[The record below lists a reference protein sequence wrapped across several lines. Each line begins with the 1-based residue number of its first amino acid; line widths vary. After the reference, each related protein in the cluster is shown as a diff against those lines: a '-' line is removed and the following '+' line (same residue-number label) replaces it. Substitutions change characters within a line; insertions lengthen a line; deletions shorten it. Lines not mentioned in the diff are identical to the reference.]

1 MDPAD
6 QPEPHSRRCRADHK
20 DAVRRVILDAAREL
34 FACEGY
40 GSVSLR
46 KIARRIGYT
55 PMAIYVHFRDKSEI
69 LDCICEE
76 SFACFRANAERLDA
90 LGLPPRERLAAGLR
104 AYVDF
109 GLEHPHHY
117 QLTFMTPPCNPG
129 LGRRNEIGQDC
140 YQRMRRRVAVCMEAD
155 LAGGEGGGVG
165 EVGEGGEGGAVGEG
179 GEIGQGGAADGSGEG
194 GEGAEVSAEVELAAQ
209 TIWMAIH
216 GLVSLLI
223 ARPDF
228 PWLERERLI
237 DSAIEGALRVLRPA
251 ARSGAGGVRGLG
263 AAGPP

>member
-1 MDPAD
+1 MDPD
-6 QPEPHSRRCRADHK
+6 PTSQPLARRCRADHK

-34 FACEGY
+34 FVCEGY
-40 GSVSLR
+40 ANVSLR

-76 SFACFRANAERLDA
+76 SFACFRANAERLDG

-117 QLTFMTPPCNPG
+117 QLTFMTPPCG
-129 LGRRNEIGQDC
+129 SQSLGRRNEIGQDC
-140 YQRMRRRVAVCMEAD
+140 YQRMRRRVALCMGAEA
-155 LAGGEGGGVG
+155 AGGEGG
-165 EVGEGGEGGAVGEG
+165 EVGEGGEGG
-179 GEIGQGGAADGSGEG
+179 
-194 GEGAEVSAEVELAAQ
+194 EGAEVTPEVELAAQ
-209 TIWMAIH
+209 TIWTAVH

-223 ARPDF
+223 ARPEF
-228 PWLERERLI
+228 PWLERARLI
-237 DSAIEGALRVLRPA
+237 DSVIEGALRPLP
-251 ARSGAGGVRGLG
+251 
-263 AAGPP
+263 

>member
-6 QPEPHSRRCRADHK
+6 QPDPTSHPLARRCRADHK
-20 DAVRRVILDAAREL
+20 DAVRREILDAAREL
-34 FACEGY
+34 FVCEGY
-40 GSVSLR
+40 ASVSLR

-76 SFACFRANAERLDA
+76 SFACFRANAERLDG

-117 QLTFMTPPCNPG
+117 QLTFMTPPCG
-129 LGRRNEIGQDC
+129 SQSLGRRKEIGQDC
-140 YQRMRRRVAVCMEAD
+140 YQRMRCRVALCM
-155 LAGGEGGGVG
+155 GVD
-165 EVGEGGEGGAVGEG
+165 VA
-179 GEIGQGGAADGSGEG
+179 G
-194 GEGAEVSAEVELAAQ
+194 GEGAEGGEWEEGGEAGEAWEAAQASPEVELAAQ
-209 TIWMAIH
+209 TIWTAIH

-223 ARPDF
+223 ARPEF

-251 ARSGAGGVRGLG
+251 AESAAGTGAGGALERIVARPL
-263 AAGPP
+263 P

>member
-6 QPEPHSRRCRADHK
+6 PPDPHSHPLARRCRADHK
-20 DAVRRVILDAAREL
+20 DAVRREILDAAREL
-34 FACEGY
+34 FVCEGY
-40 GSVSLR
+40 ASVSLR

-76 SFACFRANAERLDA
+76 SFACFRANAERLDG

-117 QLTFMTPPCNPG
+117 QLTFMTPPCG
-129 LGRRNEIGQDC
+129 SQSLGRRNEIGQDC
-140 YQRMRRRVAVCMEAD
+140 YQRMRRRVAVCMGAD
-155 LAGGEGGGVG
+155 VVG
-165 EVGEGGEGGAVGEG
+165 EEGGEGGE
-179 GEIGQGGAADGSGEG
+179 SGEG
-194 GEGAEVSAEVELAAQ
+194 GEAGEAAQVSPEVELAAQ
-209 TIWMAIH
+209 TIWTAIH

-223 ARPDF
+223 ARPEF

-237 DSAIEGALRVLRPA
+237 GSVVEGALRALRPA
-251 ARSGAGGVRGLG
+251 AGTAAGAGAGGAREQS
-263 AAGPP
+263 AARPLP

>member
-6 QPEPHSRRCRADHK
+6 QPEPHGHPLSRRCRADHK

-34 FACEGY
+34 FVCEGY

-76 SFACFRANAERLDA
+76 TFGCFRANAERLDA
-90 LGLPPRERLAAGLR
+90 LGLPARERLAAGLR
-104 AYVDF
+104 AYVEF

-117 QLTFMTPPCNPG
+117 QLTFMTPPCG
-129 LGRRNEIGQDC
+129 GQSLGRRNEIGQEC
-140 YQRMRRRVAVCMEAD
+140 YQRMRRRVALCMDPER
-155 LAGGEGGGVG
+155 
-165 EVGEGGEGGAVGEG
+165 AVGEG
-179 GEIGQGGAADGSGEG
+179 GTAGESGEG
-194 GEGAEVSAEVELAAQ
+194 GVAGEAGAGGEAVEVSPEVELAAQ
-209 TIWMAIH
+209 TIWTAIH

-223 ARPDF
+223 ARPEF

-237 DSAIEGALRVLRPA
+237 DSAIEGALRALRPA
-251 ARSGAGGVRGLG
+251 AGAAAGTGAGGAREPR
-263 AAGPP
+263 AAGPLP

>member
-6 QPEPHSRRCRADHK
+6 QPDPDSHPLARRCRADHK

-34 FACEGY
+34 FVCEGY

-76 SFACFRANAERLDA
+76 SFACFRANAERLDG

-117 QLTFMTPPCNPG
+117 QLTFMTPPCG
-129 LGRRNEIGQDC
+129 SQSLGRRNEIGQEC
-140 YQRMRRRVAVCMEAD
+140 YQRMRRRVALCMDAGDAAGEGGEAGV
-155 LAGGEGGGVG
+155 GGEGGEAG
-165 EVGEGGEGGAVGEG
+165 EA
-179 GEIGQGGAADGSGEG
+179 
-194 GEGAEVSAEVELAAQ
+194 GEGAEVSPEVELAAQ
-209 TIWMAIH
+209 TIWTAIH
-216 GLVSLLI
+216 GLVSLFI
-223 ARPDF
+223 ARPEF

-237 DSAIEGALRVLRPA
+237 DAAIEGALRVLRPA
-251 ARSGAGGVRGLG
+251 LG
-263 AAGPP
+263 AAAGSGAEGARELGAARPL

>member
-6 QPEPHSRRCRADHK
+6 PPDTTSHPLARRCRADHK

-34 FACEGY
+34 FVCEGY
-40 GSVSLR
+40 ANVSLR

-76 SFACFRANAERLDA
+76 SFDCFRANAERLDA

-104 AYVDF
+104 AYVAF

-117 QLTFMTPPCNPG
+117 QLTFMTPPCG
-129 LGRRNEIGQDC
+129 SQSLGRRNEIGQDC
-140 YQRMRRRVAVCMEAD
+140 YQRMRRRVALCLGAD
-155 LAGGEGGGVG
+155 VAGVAGVTDVAGGEGGD
-165 EVGEGGEGGAVGEG
+165 A
-179 GEIGQGGAADGSGEG
+179 
-194 GEGAEVSAEVELAAQ
+194 GEGAEVAPEVELAAQ
-209 TIWMAIH
+209 TIWTAVH

-223 ARPDF
+223 ARPEF

-237 DSAIEGALRVLRPA
+237 DSVIEGALRPLP
-251 ARSGAGGVRGLG
+251 
-263 AAGPP
+263 

>member
-6 QPEPHSRRCRADHK
+6 QPDPCSQLHARRGRADHK
-20 DAVRRVILDAAREL
+20 ESVRRVILDAAREL
-34 FACEGY
+34 FVCEGY
-40 GSVSLR
+40 GNVSLR

-76 SFACFRANAERLDA
+76 SFDCFRANAERLDR

-117 QLTFMTPPCNPG
+117 QLTFMTPPCG
-129 LGRRNEIGQDC
+129 GESLGRRKEIGQDC
-140 YQRMRRRVAVCMEAD
+140 YQRMRQRVALCIAQEGEWGEAAID
-155 LAGGEGGGVG
+155 
-165 EVGEGGEGGAVGEG
+165 
-179 GEIGQGGAADGSGEG
+179 SP
-194 GEGAEVSAEVELAAQ
+194 EVELASQ
-209 TIWMAIH
+209 TIWTAIH

-223 ARPDF
+223 ARPEF
-228 PWLERERLI
+228 QWLERERLI
-237 DSAIEGALRVLRPA
+237 DSVIEGALRALHPSA
-251 ARSGAGGVRGLG
+251 G
-263 AAGPP
+263 AAGARPGAAAAPVTPSSSSTPSTPST

>member
-1 MDPAD
+1 MDPTD
-6 QPEPHSRRCRADHK
+6 QPDPTSHPLARRCRADHK

-34 FACEGY
+34 FVCEGY
-40 GSVSLR
+40 ANVSLR

-76 SFACFRANAERLDA
+76 SFDCFRANAERLDG

-104 AYVDF
+104 AYVAF

-117 QLTFMTPPCNPG
+117 QLTFMTPPCG
-129 LGRRNEIGQDC
+129 SQSLGRRNEIGQDC
-140 YQRMRRRVAVCMEAD
+140 YQRMRRRVALCMGAD
-155 LAGGEGGGVG
+155 IADVADVAGGEG
-165 EVGEGGEGGAVGEG
+165 
-179 GEIGQGGAADGSGEG
+179 GEG
-194 GEGAEVSAEVELAAQ
+194 GEGAEVTPEVELAAQ
-209 TIWMAIH
+209 TIWTAVH

-223 ARPDF
+223 ARPEF

-237 DSAIEGALRVLRPA
+237 DSVIEGALRPLP
-251 ARSGAGGVRGLG
+251 
-263 AAGPP
+263 